1 MILHTKLHFQEHFKD
16 KLSKTSKTIGLLKK
30 LQKILTKLPLLTIYK
45 AFIRTILDYSDI
57 IYGKVYNTSFHQNVE
72 KTQYNSSLATT
83 GAKRGTPK
91 ENF

>member
-16 KLSKTSKTIGLLKK
+16 KLSKTSKTIGLL
-30 LQKILTKLPLLTIYK
+30 QKILTKLPLLTIYK
-45 AFIRTILDYSDI
+45 AFIRLILDYSDI